1 MFSLLPS
8 FRSLCH
14 LSVPLILTNHPR
26 HFVKRKALVTAD
38 GEALVVVIPR
48 SQQQE
53 LTTGTG
59 IHALSA
65 GLGKVG
71 KAVLLQE
78 DEGQALI
85 DGGRSA

>member
-1 MFSLLPS
+1 M
-8 FRSLCH
+8 
-14 LSVPLILTNHPR
+14 
-26 HFVKRKALVTAD
+26 D